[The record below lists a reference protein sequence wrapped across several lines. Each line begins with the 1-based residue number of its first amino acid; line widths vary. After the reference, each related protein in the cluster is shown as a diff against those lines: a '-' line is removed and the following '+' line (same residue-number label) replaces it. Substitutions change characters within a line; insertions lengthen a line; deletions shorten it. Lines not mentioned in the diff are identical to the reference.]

1 MNIRPLTVFAAFV
14 LLAIPVF
21 ASAQTERGTI
31 TGVVMD
37 GTKAALPG
45 VVVKVVNIATNAAT
59 TVVSSDSGAYSAA
72 NLPPGTY
79 KLEATLQGFQTS
91 NVEGVI
97 LNAGVT
103 SRVDVMMNLGS
114 VSESVLVVA
123 ENSVVSTE
131 DAKVATTVSN
141 RLIDELPLVVGGAM
155 RSPFDLLST
164 VPEAR
169 GTGNTTSLGGGQG
182 GSFGAT
188 LDGISVN
195 TNRQGDTVETAFLTP
210 SLEAITEFAVET
222 NGFKPEFGQAG
233 GGTITF
239 ASKSGTNNLSGSGYG
254 FFRDD
259 ALDKKGFFEA
269 SKGIYKQSDAGGS
282 LGGPIMI
289 PNVYNGRNRTFFF
302 VSYEGFYNKL
312 GSNAAFRTVPTP
324 EMWDG
329 DFSNWV
335 NANGQRITIY
345 DPATTRVGPNG
356 VLVRDPFLNN
366 KIPVERFSTTAKQY
380 IALARS
386 VLVPNRGAVPG
397 TFGYVNNNYV
407 SEGKSTV
414 ETTNKYSLKIDHTL
428 NNTNRVAYVFNRTRN
443 SLEAGPDGAVGLPA
457 PFSDFSQNEFDGDL
471 HRGSWDW
478 VGVTMVNHLTVGA
491 NTFNKNAFSPNVD
504 QNWKDKVCIKN
515 AVDCNQNM
523 GAITFS
529 EFTTWGATSYNGTK
543 QPRFTVKDDV
553 TFVKGSHTL
562 KTGFTY
568 DRQQANGFGQQDYAG
583 RAGFDFKMT
592 GVPGVTNFATAGGS
606 SFASFLVGWANTGR
620 TETIRYLQQIY
631 PYYGFYAQDDWRM
644 NDKFVLNYGVRYE
657 FTKPPVAG
665 GDQYSELDPDK
676 PNAAVNGYPGAL
688 IFAGDGE
695 GREGVRSLID
705 GYYGAWAPRVSGA
718 YSLDNKTTIR
728 AGYGR
733 SFGRVTVISG
743 TSHFAGFIG
752 QYEYT
757 NGDNGVTPTF
767 LLDQGIPAYPLP
779 PQINP
784 SFSNN
789 LGIDYWNGDA
799 ALTPATYDSWTMSVQ
814 REVRHGMTVE
824 VDYNGSQGSKLQANL
839 LNINQV
845 PLSAVNDLI
854 ARLGPTA
861 AVALLSMQANSPQA
875 VAAGIKIPYPNFTNP
890 AVQTTRSVAQAL
902 RPFPQYGTI
911 NTTNSGGDKTGRSM
925 YHAGVV
931 KLTQRMTSGFMF
943 QGSYT
948 LSKLMTDAD
957 VFSGSTGSMD
967 TAQPDLEYS
976 IGRLD
981 QTHIIKLNTVV
992 ELPFG
997 PGRRWLKEGVAS
1009 HILGGWRVAAVQSYS
1024 SGLPIGVTTGAAP
1037 LAIFNGTN
1045 RPNVT
1050 GEDWR
1055 APTAGDEFDPL
1066 VDRYLNRGAFSAPF
1080 ASLGNA
1086 PRINGDVRR
1095 PWNLNENI
1103 SVAKTITMT
1112 SQLRMDVRL
1121 EAFNLFNR
1129 TIWGAPVSTDFNNNN
1144 FGLINTTANSPRQMQ
1159 LGLKVY
1165 W

>member
-1 MNIRPLTVFAAFV
+1 
-14 LLAIPVF
+14 
-21 ASAQTERGTI
+21 
-31 TGVVMD
+31 
-37 GTKAALPG
+37 
-45 VVVKVVNIATNAAT
+45 
-59 TVVSSDSGAYSAA
+59 
-72 NLPPGTY
+72 
-79 KLEATLQGFQTS
+79 
-91 NVEGVI
+91 
-97 LNAGVT
+97 
-103 SRVDVMMNLGS
+103 
-114 VSESVLVVA
+114 
-123 ENSVVSTE
+123 
-131 DAKVATTVSN
+131 
-141 RLIDELPLVVGGAM
+141 
-155 RSPFDLLST
+155 
-164 VPEAR
+164 
-169 GTGNTTSLGGGQG
+169 
-182 GSFGAT
+182 
-188 LDGISVN
+188 
-195 TNRQGDTVETAFLTP
+195 
-210 SLEAITEFAVET
+210 
-222 NGFKPEFGQAG
+222 
-233 GGTITF
+233 
-239 ASKSGTNNLSGSGYG
+239 
-254 FFRDD
+254 
-259 ALDKKGFFEA
+259 
-269 SKGIYKQSDAGGS
+269 
-282 LGGPIMI
+282 
-289 PNVYNGRNRTFFF
+289 
-302 VSYEGFYNKL
+302 
-312 GSNAAFRTVPTP
+312 
-324 EMWDG
+324 
-329 DFSNWV
+329 
-335 NANGQRITIY
+335 
-345 DPATTRVGPNG
+345 
-356 VLVRDPFLNN
+356 
-366 KIPVERFSTTAKQY
+366 
-380 IALARS
+380 
-386 VLVPNRGAVPG
+386 
-397 TFGYVNNNYV
+397 
-407 SEGKSTV
+407 
-414 ETTNKYSLKIDHTL
+414 
-428 NNTNRVAYVFNRTRN
+428 
-443 SLEAGPDGAVGLPA
+443 
-457 PFSDFSQNEFDGDL
+457 
-471 HRGSWDW
+471 
-478 VGVTMVNHLTVGA
+478 
-491 NTFNKNAFSPNVD
+491 
-504 QNWKDKVCIKN
+504 
-515 AVDCNQNM
+515 
-523 GAITFS
+523 
-529 EFTTWGATSYNGTK
+529 
-543 QPRFTVKDDV
+543 
-553 TFVKGSHTL
+553 
-562 KTGFTY
+562 
-568 DRQQANGFGQQDYAG
+568 
-583 RAGFDFKMT
+583 
-592 GVPGVTNFATAGGS
+592 
-606 SFASFLVGWANTGR
+606 
-620 TETIRYLQQIY
+620 
-631 PYYGFYAQDDWRM
+631 
-644 NDKFVLNYGVRYE
+644 
-657 FTKPPVAG
+657 
-665 GDQYSELDPDK
+665 
-676 PNAAVNGYPGAL
+676 
-688 IFAGDGE
+688 
-695 GREGVRSLID
+695 
-705 GYYGAWAPRVSGA
+705 
-718 YSLDNKTTIR
+718 
-728 AGYGR
+728 
-733 SFGRVTVISG
+733 
-743 TSHFAGFIG
+743 
-752 QYEYT
+752 
-757 NGDNGVTPTF
+757 
-767 LLDQGIPAYPLP
+767 
-779 PQINP
+779 
-784 SFSNN
+784 
-789 LGIDYWNGDA
+789 
-799 ALTPATYDSWTMSVQ
+799 
-814 REVRHGMTVE
+814 MTVE